1 LPVTILC
8 VGKLRER
15 FYADAVAE
23 YHKRICRLMPVIIEE
38 LPDERGPESGSAAV
52 RDMAVRREGE
62 RILARVGLKDYV
74 IALCVDA
81 KQPTSE
87 ELAGKLEALFVQ
99 GKSNITFVVGGSY
112 GLSPQVLDRAD
123 ERVSMSRMTFPH
135 QLARVMLIEQLYR
148 SAKMLAGEVYHK

>member
-23 YHKRICRLMPVIIEE
+23 YHKRICRLMPLVIEE
-38 LPDERGPESGSAAV
+38 VADEREPESSAEALRV
-52 RDMAVRREGE
+52 MALRKEGE
-62 RILARVGLKDYV
+62 RILPRIGQKDYV
-74 IALCVDA
+74 IAMCVDA

-87 ELAGKLEALFVQ
+87 ELAGKVKALLVQ
-99 GKSNITFVVGGSY
+99 GKSNITFVLGGSF
-112 GLSPQVLDRAD
+112 GLSLQVLARAD
-123 ERVSMSRMTFPH
+123 ERISMSSMTFPH

-148 SAKMLAGEVYHK
+148 SAKILAGETYHK